1 MNNSILESKLKRHK
15 ISYSIENGKII
26 IGKPKKDYL
35 TLIGLIA
42 LPVIIA
48 AGLSLLII
56 VEGFDSFERHRWKII
71 PGIVFLFGSG
81 FFNYSRMTNKK
92 QANENLKTLDKESIK
107 IKGDFGEYN
116 FDSKNIKDFIF
127 SAEQIT
133 EDSYEGNLYLLDDND
148 RQYQILGFDDENEKY
163 ILDDL
168 KWFTEY
174 FINHV
179 KLKPTSS
186 ITQHYQSKK

>member
-1 MNNSILESKLKRHK
+1 MNTSILESKLKRHK
-15 ISYSIENGKII
+15 ISYSIEDGKII

-42 LPVIIA
+42 SPIVIG
-48 AGLSLLII
+48 AGLSLLMLF
-56 VEGFDSFERHRWKII
+56 EGIESFERHRWKII
-71 PGIVFLFGSG
+71 PGIVFLFGTG
-81 FFNYSRMTNKK
+81 FFNYTRMTNKK
-92 QANENLKTLDKESIK
+92 QANENLKTLDKKSIK

-174 FINHV
+174 FMNHV
-179 KLKPTSS
+179 KLKKTVAN
-186 ITQHYQSKK
+186 T